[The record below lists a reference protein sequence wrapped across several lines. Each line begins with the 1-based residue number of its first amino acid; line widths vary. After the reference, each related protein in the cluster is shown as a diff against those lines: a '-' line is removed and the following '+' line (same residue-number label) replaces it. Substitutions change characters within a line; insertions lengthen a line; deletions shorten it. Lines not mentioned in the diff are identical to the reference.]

1 MARRGVACACA
12 RVVSAMC
19 GNRLDVGPPLR
30 GGALVVDT
38 GILLLVRVTKFNELV
53 GDLVCVQD
61 RVS

>member
-1 MARRGVACACA
+1 M
-12 RVVSAMC
+12 VSVMC